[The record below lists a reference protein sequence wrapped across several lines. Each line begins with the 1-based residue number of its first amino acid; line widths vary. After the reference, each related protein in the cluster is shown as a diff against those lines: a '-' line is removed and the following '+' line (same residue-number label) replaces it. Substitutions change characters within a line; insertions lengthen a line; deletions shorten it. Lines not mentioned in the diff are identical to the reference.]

1 MQHAIPRA
9 RVESTHG
16 TDLGP
21 GPGLAAACRAARM
34 HAACIYIFEYIL
46 CCMFYDNVSY
56 VHAACH
62 AKKLRGSLSRLDL
75 RADSLN
81 MRCTRLTVSDD

>member
-1 MQHAIPRA
+1 
-9 RVESTHG
+9 
-16 TDLGP
+16 
-21 GPGLAAACRAARM
+21 M
-34 HAACIYIFEYIL
+34 HIVACILF
-46 CCMFYDNVSY
+46 CMFYDNVSY